1 MATVWRKTR
10 GELVHIAPGVE
21 ASLTRELFGLNV
33 EVCSICGRRR
43 ATAWWRGQTILSIC
57 RPCALDVLPKLL
69 ADALVGEGPSN
80 ESQLHADAANVLRTF
95 WTAAKLALKR
105 VAAVAAR
112 AMPSGRKWPPN
123 ASVN

>member
-10 GELVHIAPGVE
+10 GELIHNGPDVE

-43 ATAWWRGQTILSIC
+43 ATAWWRGTKILSIC

-69 ADALVGEGPSN
+69 ADALVGEGAVS
-80 ESQLHADAANVLRTF
+80 ETGLRADAANVLRTF
-95 WTAAKLALKR
+95 WTAARLALKR
-105 VAAVAAR
+105 VAAVATR
-112 AMPSGRKWPPN
+112 ALPSGRKWPPG